1 MLIIAGTS
9 ASGKLCTN
17 ATLVQ
22 REISGIDGPRYQEQ
36 IPTWPLGQVL
46 C

>member
-1 MLIIAGTS
+1 MIIAGTS

-17 ATLVQ
+17 GTLVQ
-22 REISGIDGPRYQEQ
+22 REVIGIDGLRHPEQ

>member
-1 MLIIAGTS
+1 MMIIAGTS
-9 ASGKLCTN
+9 ASGKLWADVTPG
-17 ATLVQ
+17 Q
-22 REISGIDGPRYQEQ
+22 REYTGIDGLRRPEQ